1 MATIDAVTFKHMIE
15 MFEAACDGDADMRL
29 TQYNSNMLRGSVV
42 DPSNTMMATVE
53 VSDVDGAYFAA
64 GVNTTKLLD
73 SLGSP
78 KKSDGLSVKLGVKV
92 SADEQ
97 YLNQLTV
104 GMDMSFIAP
113 PVAEGWCRK
122 EPKVPDLSEGHCNH
136 VTISPKVLL
145 DVLKR
150 TYGEYVHLG
159 VSDDA
164 FEVTC
169 EGDEN
174 GSSRFTTLLG
184 ISKHRTDTRS
194 RFDKASLIRVM
205 KVLKKCCDTVTLEFG
220 NDYPTF
226 VKGIFGKDYKASVSF
241 LLAPRINSE

>member
-1 MATIDAVTFKHMIE
+1 MSTIDALTFKHTIE
-15 MFEAACDGDADMRL
+15 MFEAACDGDVDMRL
-29 TQYNSNMLRGSVV
+29 TQYISVLRGSIV

-53 VSDVDGAYFAA
+53 VSDVEGAYFTA

-78 KKSDGLSVKLGVKV
+78 KKSDGMSIELGVKV
-92 SADEQ
+92 SADEK

-104 GMDMSFIAP
+104 GMDMSFITP
-113 PVAEGWCRK
+113 LVAEGWCRK
-122 EPKVPDLSEGHCNH
+122 EPKVPDLSECHCNH

-150 TYGEYVHLG
+150 TYGEYVHFG
-159 VSDDA
+159 VSEGA

-169 EGDEN
+169 EDDDD
-174 GSSRFTTLLG
+174 GSSKFTTRLG
-184 ISKHRTDTRS
+184 ISKHSTGTRS
-194 RFDKASLIRVM
+194 LFDKASLIRVM

-220 NDYPTF
+220 NDYPIF
-226 VKGIFGKDYKASVSF
+226 VKGVFGKDYKASVSF

>member
-1 MATIDAVTFKHMIE
+1 MTTIDALTFKHMIE
-15 MFEAACDGDADMRL
+15 MFEAACDGDVDMRL
-29 TQYNSNMLRGSVV
+29 THAGAILHGSVV
-42 DPSNTMMATVE
+42 DPSNVMMATVD
-53 VSDVDGAYFAA
+53 VDDVDGAYFMT
-64 GVNTTKLLD
+64 GINTKKLLD

-78 KKSDGLSVKLGVKV
+78 KKSDGMSIKIGAKV
-92 SADEQ
+92 SADDK
-97 YLNQLTV
+97 YLNQLIV
-104 GMDMSFIAP
+104 YMDMAFIVP
-113 PVAEGWCRK
+113 HIAEDLVRK
-122 EPKVPDLSEGHCNH
+122 EPKIPVITDGHCNH

-169 EGDEN
+169 EDDEN
-174 GSSRFTTLLG
+174 GSSKFTTRLG
-184 ISKHRTDTRS
+184 ISKHSTGTRS
-194 RFDKASLIRVM
+194 LFDKASLIRVM

-220 NDYPTF
+220 NDYPIF

>member
-1 MATIDAVTFKHMIE
+1 MTTIDAVTLKHMIV
-15 MFEAACDGDADMRL
+15 MFEAACGDDVDMKL
-29 TQYNSNMLRGSVV
+29 SQHYNALKGSVV
-42 DPSNTMMATVE
+42 DASNTMMATVE
-53 VSDVDGAYFAA
+53 VTDVGGADFVA
-64 GVNTTKLLD
+64 GVNTSKLLD

-78 KKSDGLSVKLGVKV
+78 KKSDGLSIQLGAKN
-92 SADEQ
+92 SDDEQ
-97 YLNQLTV
+97 YMNRLTV
-104 GMDMSFIAP
+104 DMDMSFITP
-113 PVAEGWCRK
+113 RVAEGWCRK

-145 DVLKR
+145 DVLER
-150 TYGEYVHLG
+150 TYGECVHLG

-169 EGDEN
+169 EDDDD
-174 GSSRFTTLLG
+174 GSSKFTTLLG
-184 ISKHRTDTRS
+184 ISKHLTGTRS
-194 RFDKASLIRVM
+194 LFDKASLIRVM

-220 NDYPTF
+220 NDYPIF